1 MDSAN
6 EIKEVVREK
15 YGKLAVQ
22 STQSGC
28 CGSTDVSCFADD
40 YTQLAGYVAEADLGL
55 GCGVPTEIAQM
66 KPGDTVLDLGSGAGN
81 DVFVARAIVGDSGRV
96 IGVDMTEAMI
106 EKARAN
112 GGKLGYTNI
121 EFRFGEIEALPVDDN
136 SIDVVISNC
145 VLNLV
150 PSKEQAF
157 SEIWRVLKPGGHFS
171 ISDIIVEGELP
182 EAVRRSAEAYVGCVA
197 GAMPKTDYLGIIE
210 QAGFTARIAK
220 QKRLSIPD
228 ELLQEIMSAEEAREF
243 QESNNQ
249 LVSVT
254 VYGEKRA

>member
-1 MDSAN
+1 MDSAS

-15 YGKLAVQ
+15 YGQLAVQ

-28 CGSTDVSCFADD
+28 CGSTDISCFADD
-40 YTQLAGYVAEADLGL
+40 YTRLAGYVAEADMGL

-81 DVFVARAIVGDSGRV
+81 DVFIARAIVGDSGRV

-112 GGKLGYTNI
+112 AEKLCFSNV

-150 PSKEQAF
+150 PNKRQAF
-157 SEIWRVLKPGGHFS
+157 SEIWRILKPGGHFS
-171 ISDIIVEGELP
+171 ISDIVIEGELP

-197 GAMPKTDYLGIIE
+197 GAMSKTDYLGIIE
-210 QAGFTARIAK
+210 QAGFAANIAK

-228 ELLQEIMSAEEAREF
+228 ELLQEIMSAEEVREF